1 VDKKYFAWAAVVIYS
16 VLIFVGSSIPGD
28 RIELGI
34 PGIDKLIHTVEYLI
48 LSILLFTSL
57 KLGKTIGTKAVFWIT
72 VAGSSLY
79 GFSDEIHQLFV
90 PLRQFD
96 VLDIASDV
104 SGSILGA
111 YLMLRISNNARTC
124 PFKP

>member
-72 VAGSSLY
+72 VAGSSLS